1 MKESK
6 RLSEQSTATPRIRAN
21 RFSVMTLEWPD
32 GIERLDEWLQTQCS
46 KAPALMAE
54 IALVLKPPVGMSEA
68 AIHRA
73 VDLMRRSNIGLI
85 GLTGDVSHR
94 VVAESLG
101 IPWISGQ
108 NVTEPGDPVIPD
120 AVDTPTPSIAQAMVV
135 EGPIRSGVQIYA
147 KDRDLVVW
155 GQVSAGAEIMADGH
169 VHVYGRL
176 LGRVAAGVSGA
187 PDAQI
192 FCQQFEPT
200 LVSVAGIYASSEQVP
215 ETLWSATVRVG
226 LDASGQTLT
235 YQTHE

>member
-1 MKESK
+1 M
-6 RLSEQSTATPRIRAN
+6 SEQSTQTPRIRAN
-21 RFSVMTLEWPD
+21 RFSLMTLEWPD
-32 GIERLDEWLQTQCS
+32 GIEDLDAWLQTQCN

-54 IALVLKPPVGMSEA
+54 IALVLKPPADIDETT
-68 AIHRA
+68 IHRA
-73 VDLMRRSNIGLI
+73 VGFMRRLNIGLI
-85 GLTGDVSHR
+85 GLTGDSAHR
-94 VVAESLG
+94 VIAESLG
-101 IPWISGQ
+101 IAWISGQ
-108 NVTEPGDPVIPD
+108 NVTEPGNAVTVD
-120 AVDTPTPSIAQAMVV
+120 AVPASVPSIAQAMVV

-176 LGRVAAGVSGA
+176 LGRVAAGVSGGS
-187 PDAQI
+187 DAQI

-226 LDASGQTLT
+226 LDATGQTLT

>member
-1 MKESK
+1 
-6 RLSEQSTATPRIRAN
+6 
-21 RFSVMTLEWPD
+21 MTLEWPPGASKFD
-32 GIERLDEWLQTQCS
+32 HWLSAQCE

-54 IALVLKPPVGMSEA
+54 INLVLKPPVGLPDV
-68 AIHRA
+68 AIEQA
-73 VDLMRRSNIGLI
+73 VASIKAQGIGLI
-85 GLTGDVSHR
+85 GLTGDPMYRAVATRLELQWVS
-94 VVAESLG
+94 A
-101 IPWISGQ
+101 Q
-108 NVTEPGDPVIPD
+108 NVTESNIS
-120 AVDTPTPSIAQAMVV
+120 AVAGPESTVPAQPTHAMVV
-135 EGPIRSGVQIYA
+135 EGPVRSGVQIYA

-187 PDAQI
+187 TDRQI

-200 LVSVAGIYASSEQVP
+200 LVSIAGIYASSDQVP

-226 LDASGQTLT
+226 LDASGQTLS